1 MCSVLAIA
9 LVIALLGDIHP
20 GVKSSTTSA
29 VTSLSNTTVTST
41 TSISTSNNVTSA
53 VTTTVQT
60 STSTS
65 ASTSVIATTQKEG
78 HLYTV
83 NCEASYSYDQ
93 VSLNATCKVTLLNNT
108 KNPDI
113 LSVTCY
119 ARTDCKGPFTQV
131 GYLSAFPSNDKG
143 KQYVPFCFVPLPPPP
158 TC

>member
-1 MCSVLAIA
+1 MCPALAIA
-9 LVIALLGDIHP
+9 LAAALLSNTHP
-20 GVKSSTTSA
+20 GMGSSTKSA
-29 VTSLSNTTVTST
+29 VTSPNITVTST
-41 TSISTSNNVTSA
+41 TSISTPNNVTST

-60 STSTS
+60 STFTSGSTSTS
-65 ASTSVIATTQKEG
+65 ASTSVATTTQKEG
-78 HLYTV
+78 HLYNV

-93 VSLNATCKVTLLNNT
+93 VSLNATCKVNLLNNT

-143 KQYVPFCFVPLPPPP
+143 K
-158 TC
+158 